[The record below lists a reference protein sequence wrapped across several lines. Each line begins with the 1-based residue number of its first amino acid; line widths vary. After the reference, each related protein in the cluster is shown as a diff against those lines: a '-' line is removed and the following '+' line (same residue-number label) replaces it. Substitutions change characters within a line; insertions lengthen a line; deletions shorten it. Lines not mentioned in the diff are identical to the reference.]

1 MSFFFLILC
10 RNFTNTN
17 LKKHLQRYHHNKFEE
32 FEKVDADVKSVQ
44 KSKDVGVKKQVTVE
58 HAFGQSK
65 PYSFD
70 HPRSVILH
78 RAIAEML
85 CVDCLPI
92 SVVERLGFRRLLH
105 VLELCYT
112 PCSRTYL
119 SQTLIPDMYT
129 QVMTCVAK
137 RLELVSRIRFMV
149 FMFIGFVSQ
158 SHRSLDQ

>member
-1 MSFFFLILC
+1 MSGRTSAVWKYFQISFFFILC

-17 LKKHLQRYHHNKFEE
+17 LKKHLQQRYHHNKFEE

-44 KSKDVGVKKQVTVE
+44 TSKDVGVKKQVTVE
-58 HAFGQSK
+58 HAFSQSK

-70 HPRSVILH
+70 HPRSLILH

-85 CVDCLPI
+85 CVYCLPI
-92 SVVERLGFRRLLH
+92 SVVERLGLRRLLH
-105 VLELCYT
+105 VLEPRYT

-129 QVMTCVAK
+129 PVMTCVAK
-137 RLELVSRIRFMV
+137 SLELVSLSV
-149 FMFIGFVSQ
+149 P
-158 SHRSLDQ
+158 L